1 VVASVRLG
9 QQLVDGLPRVL
20 RYCDPAAGQRAR
32 LAYRRGGVPVVAVFD
47 APTVK
52 VAVGVLVIVGAVAW
66 TVSVAGSLV
75 TSATAL
81 STTARNR
88 WPVR

>member
-1 VVASVRLG
+1 
-9 QQLVDGLPRVL
+9 
-20 RYCDPAAGQRAR
+20 
-32 LAYRRGGVPVVAVFD
+32 VPVVAVFD